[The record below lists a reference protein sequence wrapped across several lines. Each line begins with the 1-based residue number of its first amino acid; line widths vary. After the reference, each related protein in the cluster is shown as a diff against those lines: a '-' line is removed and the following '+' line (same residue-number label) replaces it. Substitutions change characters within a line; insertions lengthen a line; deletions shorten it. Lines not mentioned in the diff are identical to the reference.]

1 MKKTTFEYM
10 QSRYTNQCNLF
21 WFKMKEIIETNGI
34 TKMPFETYYELC
46 NTNSELK
53 QHKTIMD
60 EVFYICH
67 LEGKDKA
74 LDTNPKEYAL
84 NFMNKFFAEIYT
96 E

>member
-10 QSRYTNQCNLF
+10 QSRYTNQCNLY
-21 WFKMKEIIETNGI
+21 WFRLKDIITNNNI
-34 TKMPFETYYELC
+34 TKMSFETYHELC
-46 NTNSELK
+46 ETDRELR

-67 LEGKDKA
+67 LEGKEKE
-74 LDTNPKEYAL
+74 LDTNPKSFAL
-84 NFMNKFFAEIYT
+84 NFMNKFFCEIYT

>member
-1 MKKTTFEYM
+1 MKRTTFEYM

-21 WFKMKEIIETNGI
+21 WYRVKEIVESRNI
-34 TKMPFETYYELC
+34 TQMPFATYYNLC
-46 NTNSELK
+46 DTDAELK
-53 QHKTIMD
+53 KYKTIMD